1 MGIALRIAALA
12 CVVALAA
19 AYGGNQPA
27 VAADW
32 TIYVANDNCPD
43 YTWGLTEEQTRQAF
57 ADIIKGH
64 LDEMKR
70 TDGQPWYNQD
80 RYNAAVTQEVLCFL
94 EKYPDRKDE
103 LVRRIKEGR
112 LYVSPYLCNTLWGF
126 QSVEGTI
133 RAFYPARRLERE
145 LGVRM
150 DYAHHIEL
158 PSLPWGTP
166 TILAGCG
173 IKALTVPYYAY
184 DSTFG
189 GLTVPPVFWHEGP
202 DGSRILVCM
211 DRFASGKASYT
222 QGAYLLRKPE
232 AIEKEWLPC
241 YAKLGKEYPLRSIL
255 ASGTH
260 GDISPSSGSQA
271 RGFADAI
278 IKYNSRPDA
287 RARLV
292 NATFPQFWQA
302 VEKEQSQPGATPLP
316 VVRGDF
322 GHSWELWPV
331 SLAKYA
337 AHMREGERGFLG
349 AEALLAI
356 AGYNDPQV
364 WRSKWEERQYAEW
377 CWAMLADHAWNGT
390 DEKNRRHNAELR
402 RTWAEWLYGK
412 GHGLAQDAWRTIG
425 LEQNEEYVVVF
436 NGSSVPRGIPVG
448 VEVPKDVENL
458 SLSDADQVV
467 QSEIVRDPDTGI
479 RVLLFVTPVVPGF
492 GFKELRLNRAPSP
505 QPPIPRVTA
514 TSEMLESPFYKLVI
528 DRKTGG
534 LSSLIHKSTG
544 REVVVRGKRRTLAQ
558 TVYFD
563 GREHTVE
570 QVTSRVIGGGPH
582 VAIVETRG
590 TAGDSD
596 VRTWYVLFADLD
608 MVLVSVVTTKPISTN
623 QQRLCQV
630 FPVLRPGMTLRVAT
644 PGAVIRPKPQPEG
657 DFLPGADTRRIAVQE
672 FVDVSDN
679 DFGVTIFPSNV
690 FAMRL
695 DLDPI
700 TFEALGND
708 QNYREVSQDQGRE
721 KEFRFHYALRA
732 HSRPYDE
739 TEAFAWSTG
748 VQEEPIH
755 ARGRLPRDGRAW
767 PRIVVDPKRAI
778 ATCLKPADGEE
789 PNGVILRLQET
800 AGKKGPLAITV
811 EGYSKAVQTDLL
823 ERDLKPLAISGGK
836 VTLELKA
843 NGFAAVRLVR

>member
-43 YTWGLTEEQTRQAF
+43 YTWGFTEEQTRQAF

-70 TDGQPWYNQD
+70 TDNQPWYNQD
-80 RYNAAVTQEVLCFL
+80 RYNAAVTQEILCFL

-145 LGVRM
+145 LGIPM
-150 DYAHHIEL
+150 QYAHHIEL

-189 GLTVPPVFWHEGP
+189 QLTVPPVFWHEGP

-232 AIEKEWLPC
+232 AIEKEWLPH

-260 GDISPSSGSQA
+260 GDISPGSGSQA

-287 RARLV
+287 KARLV
-292 NATFPQFWQA
+292 NATFTQFWQA
-302 VEKEQSQPGATPLP
+302 VEKEQSQPGAMPLP

-337 AHMREGERGFLG
+337 AEMREEERTFL
-349 AEALLAI
+349 ATEALLAI
-356 AGYNDPQV
+356 AGYHRPV
-364 WRSKWEERQYAEW
+364 AWRFNWKDRQQREW

-390 DEKNRRHNAELR
+390 DQKNKRHNAELR
-402 RTWAEWLYGK
+402 QKWV
-412 GHGLAQDAWRTIG
+412 HGLWGRVEELAGWSAIG
-425 LEQNEEYVVVF
+425 VENNEEHLVLF
-436 NGSSVPRGIPVG
+436 NGSSVPRRILGFVG
-448 VEVPKDVENL
+448 DRKDLEPL
-458 SLSDADQVV
+458 SLWDGDQLVPS
-467 QSEIVRDPDTGI
+467 QILKDPDSGSPI
-479 RVLLFVTPVVPGF
+479 AFVTPVVPAF
-492 GFKELRLNRAPSP
+492 SFKELRLSKGPSP
-505 QPPIPRVTA
+505 HPPRSGVAA
-514 TSEMLESPFYKLVI
+514 TPEMLESPLYRLVI

-534 LSSLIHKSTG
+534 LSSLVHKPTG
-544 REVVVRGKRRTLAQ
+544 REVVVPGKRGSLGQ

-563 GREHTVE
+563 GREHAVE
-570 QVTSRVIGGGPH
+570 KVTSRVIANGPH
-582 VAIVETRG
+582 IAAVETRG
-590 TAGDSD
+590 KVGETD
-596 VRTWYVLFADLD
+596 VLTKYMLFADLD
-608 MVLVSVVTTKPISTN
+608 MVLVDVSITKPTSTRE
-623 QQRLCQV
+623 QRLCQV
-630 FPVLRPGMTLRVAT
+630 FPVVRPGMTLRVAT
-644 PGAVIRPKPQPEG
+644 PGAVIRPKRQPEG
-657 DFLPGADTRRIAVQE
+657 DLLPGADTRRIAVQE

-679 DFGVTIFPSNV
+679 DFGVTICPSQA
-690 FAMRL
+690 FALRL

-708 QNYREVSQDQGRE
+708 QNYREVSHDQGGE
-721 KEFRFHYALRA
+721 TEFGFLYALRA
-732 HSRPYDE
+732 HAGPYDQA
-739 TEAFAWSTG
+739 EAYAWSTTLPH
-748 VQEEPIH
+748 QAIE
-755 ARGRLPRDGRAW
+755 ARGRLPKDGRAW
-767 PRIVVDPKRAI
+767 PRIAVDPKRAI
-778 ATCLKPADGEE
+778 ATCLKPADGPE

-800 AGKKGPLAITV
+800 DGKNGPLAITV

-823 ERDLKPLAISGGK
+823 ERDLKPLAITDGK
-836 VTLELKA
+836 VTLDLKA
-843 NGFAAVRLVR
+843 NGLAAVRLVK

>member
-12 CVVALAA
+12 CVVVLAVAL
-19 AYGGNQPA
+19 GPDHPA

-70 TDGQPWYNQD
+70 TDAEPWYNQD

-112 LYVSPYLCNTLWGF
+112 LFVSPYLCNTLWGF

-145 LGVRM
+145 LGIRF

-211 DRFASGKASYT
+211 DRFASGKSSYT

-232 AIEKEWLPC
+232 AIEKEWLPH
-241 YAKLGKEYPLRSIL
+241 YAKLGKEYPLHSIL

-260 GDISPSSGSQA
+260 GDISPTSGSQA
-271 RGFADAI
+271 RGFAEAL
-278 IKYNSRPDA
+278 IKYNARPDA
-287 RARLV
+287 KARLV

-302 VEKEQSQPGATPLP
+302 VEKGQSQPGAPPLP

-337 AHMREGERGFLG
+337 AEMRTGEQKFLA

-356 AGYNDPQV
+356 AGYNRPDV
-364 WRSKWEERQYAEW
+364 WQNTWKERQRAEW
-377 CWAMLADHAWNGT
+377 CWAMLSDHAWNGT
-390 DEKNRRHNAELR
+390 DARNKHHNADLR
-402 RTWAEWLYGK
+402 RTWAIEL
-412 GHGLAQDAWRTIG
+412 HGLADALAKQAWDAIG
-425 LEQNEEYVVVF
+425 LHRDAASLVLF
-436 NGSSVPRGIPVG
+436 NCGSAPQSLLLPVPILSEAISIWDGDREIPRQIVRGDSKSATLLFIPP
-448 VEVPKDVENL
+448 EL
-458 SLSDADQVV
+458 SGFAFRQIQATGKTASDA
-467 QSEIVRDPDTGI
+467 
-479 RVLLFVTPVVPGF
+479 
-492 GFKELRLNRAPSP
+492 RAPKAAAS
-505 QPPIPRVTA
+505 QET
-514 TSEMLESPFYKLVI
+514 LESPYFRASI
-528 DRKTGG
+528 DRTTGG
-534 LSSLIHKSTG
+534 LKSLIHKPTR
-544 REVVVRGKRRTLAQ
+544 RELLMAGSGRTLGE

-563 GREHTVE
+563 GEEHRLNA
-570 QVTSRVIGGGPH
+570 VTSRVVAPGP
-582 VAIVETRG
+582 VAARVETRG
-590 TAGDSD
+590 RVADIEVATLFTVYAG
-596 VRTWYVLFADLD
+596 LD
-608 MVLVSVVTTKPISTN
+608 EIDVLVSLQKPPSTK
-623 QQRLCQV
+623 QERLCHV
-630 FPVLRPGMTLRVAT
+630 FPVLGKNASVRAAT
-644 PGAVIRPKPQPEG
+644 GGAVVRPKLQPEG
-657 DFLPGADTRRIAVQE
+657 DLLPGADTRRFAVQQ
-672 FVDVSDN
+672 FLDVSED
-679 DFGVTIFPSNV
+679 DFGVTIFPRHA
-690 FAMRL
+690 FALRL

-700 TFEALGND
+700 TIEALGDD
-708 QNYREVSQDQGRE
+708 QNHREVSQDQDRQRVF
-721 KEFRFHYALRA
+721 KFSYTLRA
-732 HSRPYDE
+732 HAGAYQGADAYASSSALGPLAQR
-739 TEAFAWSTG
+739 A
-748 VQEEPIH
+748 
-755 ARGRLPRDGRAW
+755 GRLDRTARTF
-767 PRIVVDPKRAI
+767 PRIEIDPKRAI
-778 ATCLKPADGEE
+778 ATCLKPADGPE

-800 AGKKGPLAITV
+800 AGKNGPLAITV

-823 ERDLKPLAISGGK
+823 ERDLKPLAITGAK
-836 VTLELKA
+836 VTLDLRP